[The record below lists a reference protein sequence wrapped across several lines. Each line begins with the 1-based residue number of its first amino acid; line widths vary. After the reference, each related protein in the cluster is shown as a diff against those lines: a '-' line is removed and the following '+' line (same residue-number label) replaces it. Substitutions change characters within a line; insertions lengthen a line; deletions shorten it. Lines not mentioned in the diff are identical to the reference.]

1 VTISPRH
8 GKSEFIS
15 KWFPAWFVGMYPNKR
30 VMLAS
35 YEADFAAG
43 WGRKARSILEEWGH
57 LFGVQ
62 VDPASR
68 AANRW
73 GVLGAS
79 GGMQTAGAG
88 GPLTGSGA
96 DCLAE
101 GTLVDTELGPIPI
114 ESICGYRD
122 RIKVVSYNHRKGVNE
137 LMPVLASRRISGRDV
152 VRIETATG
160 KRIEC
165 TPDHRVYVCGKGY
178 VQAAQVSPGDRV
190 KTQGAKLPQLRR
202 QKGEAFHQLPEMLRG
217 IKGGRSRKPELLEL
231 RGGCYKKTPRA
242 EKGEPKEVS
251 GCLLLSGLLGG
262 SSRNKEPQEVRGLW
276 GEGGQKNKAVL
287 RRLQAES
294 QREGTVENK
303 IQRTLRDLP
312 ESNKPVYQQRCCR
325 GLLLS
330 GLREQGTLSENVW
343 NGESKVE
350 EWSQP
355 APAAAAL
362 SESISHNATE
372 DNRAGLR
379 GLCCLQLKEKP
390 SRSPYGPK
398 HNEQRKLK
406 PSNPLQF
413 MPSEMALSLRQAEGD
428 TVALVE
434 RVHEKATVYDI
445 QVAGNQNFY
454 ANGILVH
461 NCLIIDDPIKNA
473 EEAYSDT
480 IRSKLWDWWLST
492 AYSRIEPGGTA
503 IVLHTRWHEDDLI
516 GRLIQEMDNGGEP
529 WEVINF
535 PAIAEEHDV
544 LGRKPGEALWP
555 ARYDEKALERIKNTI
570 GPYWWSSLYQQR
582 PSPLEGGMFKR
593 EWFKVIE
600 EPGKI
605 VKRCRYWDL
614 AATQGGGDYTVG
626 ALIGLNDEGDYIL
639 LDVVRGQW
647 EPHRRDAIIQATAAS
662 DGREVMVRAEQEPGA
677 SGVAQIDAMTRR
689 LTGYRFK
696 GEKVTGDKVVRADAA
711 SSQAGIGRIKLL
723 KGEWNRAFL
732 DEVTMFPNGKHD
744 DQVDAFS
751 GAFNALTKPVS
762 SFCVA

>member
-1 VTISPRH
+1 VVPQIASPLLFATHASGGKWKPQRHLAYIDRKITDALSGRGSKRLLVTIPPRH

-43 WGRKARSILEEWGH
+43 WGRKARAILEEWGH

-73 GVLGAS
+73 GILGAS

-96 DCLAE
+96 D
-101 GTLVDTELGPIPI
+101 
-114 ESICGYRD
+114 
-122 RIKVVSYNHRKGVNE
+122 
-137 LMPVLASRRISGRDV
+137 
-152 VRIETATG
+152 
-160 KRIEC
+160 
-165 TPDHRVYVCGKGY
+165 
-178 VQAAQVSPGDRV
+178 
-190 KTQGAKLPQLRR
+190 
-202 QKGEAFHQLPEMLRG
+202 
-217 IKGGRSRKPELLEL
+217 
-231 RGGCYKKTPRA
+231 
-242 EKGEPKEVS
+242 
-251 GCLLLSGLLGG
+251 
-262 SSRNKEPQEVRGLW
+262 
-276 GEGGQKNKAVL
+276 
-287 RRLQAES
+287 
-294 QREGTVENK
+294 
-303 IQRTLRDLP
+303 
-312 ESNKPVYQQRCCR
+312 
-325 GLLLS
+325 
-330 GLREQGTLSENVW
+330 
-343 NGESKVE
+343 
-350 EWSQP
+350 
-355 APAAAAL
+355 
-362 SESISHNATE
+362 
-372 DNRAGLR
+372 
-379 GLCCLQLKEKP
+379 
-390 SRSPYGPK
+390 
-398 HNEQRKLK
+398 
-406 PSNPLQF
+406 
-413 MPSEMALSLRQAEGD
+413 
-428 TVALVE
+428 
-434 RVHEKATVYDI
+434 
-445 QVAGNQNFY
+445 
-454 ANGILVH
+454 ILVV
-461 NCLIIDDPIKNA
+461 DDAIKNS
-473 EEAYSDT
+473 EEAGSDT

-492 AYSRIEPGGTA
+492 AYSRIEPGGVA

-516 GRLIQEMDNGGEP
+516 GRLIQEMDNGGEA

-605 VKRCRYWDL
+605 TKRCRYWDL

-662 DGREVMVRAEQEPGA
+662 DGREVMIRAEQEPGA

>member
-1 VTISPRH
+1 MVPQIASPLLFATHASGGKWKPQRHLAYIDRKITDALSGRGSKRLIVTISPRH

-15 KWFPAWFVGMYPNKR
+15 KWFPAWHVGMYPSKR

-43 WGRKARSILEEWGH
+43 WGRKARAILEEWGH

-96 DCLAE
+96 DCIAE
-101 GTLVDTELGPIPI
+101 GSMVETIDGAKPI
-114 ESICGYRD
+114 EDIQVGDIVLGWLGQNVYR
-122 RIKVVSYNHRKGVNE
+122 K
-137 LMPVLASRRISGRDV
+137 VLATREVGERDV
-152 VRIETATG
+152 IELSTPTKNGVRL
-160 KRIEC
+160 
-165 TPDHRVYVCGKGY
+165 TPDHRVLANDWWV
-178 VQAAQVSPGDRV
+178 
-190 KTQGAKLPQLRR
+190 
-202 QKGEAFHQLPEMLRG
+202 
-217 IKGGRSRKPELLEL
+217 
-231 RGGCYKKTPRA
+231 RA
-242 EKGEPKEVS
+242 GQITDSSSVRT
-251 GCLLLSGLLGG
+251 LSGEEPAVIHWAGK
-262 SSRNKEPQEVRGLW
+262 SR
-276 GEGGQKNKAVL
+276 
-287 RRLQAES
+287 
-294 QREGTVENK
+294 
-303 IQRTLRDLP
+303 
-312 ESNKPVYQQRCCR
+312 
-325 GLLLS
+325 
-330 GLREQGTLSENVW
+330 
-343 NGESKVE
+343 
-350 EWSQP
+350 
-355 APAAAAL
+355 
-362 SESISHNATE
+362 
-372 DNRAGLR
+372 
-379 GLCCLQLKEKP
+379 
-390 SRSPYGPK
+390 
-398 HNEQRKLK
+398 
-406 PSNPLQF
+406 
-413 MPSEMALSLRQAEGD
+413 
-428 TVALVE
+428 
-434 RVHEKATVYDI
+434 VYDI
-445 QVAGNQNFY
+445 QVEECENFY

-480 IRSKLWDWWLST
+480 IRAKLWDWWLST
-492 AYSRIEPGGTA
+492 AYSRIEPGGVA

-516 GRLIQEMDNGGEP
+516 GRLIQEMDNGGEA

-605 VKRCRYWDL
+605 TKRCRYWDL

-662 DGREVMVRAEQEPGA
+662 DGREVMIRAEQEPGA

-732 DEVTMFPNGKHD
+732 DEVTMFPSGKHD